1 MAVLSGRVLLVE
13 DEDNLRQTLTR
24 ILRQAGCEVTSAS
37 TAAEALQRLEGATF
51 DLVYLDMH
59 LPGGMN
65 GLEALRL
72 IVQAYPQVPVIM
84 FTAYATLETA
94 LEALRAGATDYLIK
108 PIHPEQFIRRT
119 EELLKKQAIERRRRA
134 LQTQI
139 AELQA
144 ELALLDHNAQAE
156 AATPILAQSSDRFIR
171 RGRLVMDLQTRHV
184 VFGEREIN
192 LPPSAFEY
200 LLVLVRHT
208 PDVVDYQTLVTE
220 AQGYQSDRRE
230 AQELAKWHIHE
241 LRLSLEPDVRHPRH
255 ILNVRGVGYRLVID

>member
-24 ILRQAGCEVTSAS
+24 ILRQAGCEVTSAVN
-37 TAAEALQRLEGATF
+37 AVEALQRMDSVAF
-51 DLVYLDMH
+51 DLVYLDIH
-59 LPGGMN
+59 LPGNMN
-65 GLEALRL
+65 GLQALRL
-72 IVQAYPQVPVIM
+72 IMQAHPQVQVVL

-94 LEALRAGATDYLIK
+94 IEALRAGATDYIIK

-119 EELLKKQAIERRRRA
+119 EELLKKQALERRRRA

-144 ELALLDHNAQAE
+144 ELAVLDSNARTE
-156 AATPILAQSSDRFIR
+156 APPTALTNDRFVR

-184 VFGEREIN
+184 VFGEREPS

-200 LLVLVRHT
+200 LLVLARHA

-241 LRLSLEPDVRHPRH
+241 LRLALEPDVRHPRY
-255 ILNVRGVGYRLVID
+255 ILNVRGVGYRLVLD

>member
-1 MAVLSGRVLLVE
+1 MAVLTGRVLLVE

-24 ILRQAGCEVTSAS
+24 ILRQAGCEVTSAT
-37 TAAEALQRLEGATF
+37 TAAEALQRMESVAF

-65 GLEALRL
+65 GLEALRQMM
-72 IVQAYPQVPVIM
+72 QAHPQVQVVM

-119 EELLKKQAIERRRRA
+119 EELLKKQALERRRRA
-134 LQTQI
+134 LQSQI

-144 ELALLDHNAQAE
+144 ELALLDHNAHAE
-156 AATPILAQSSDRFIR
+156 TPTPPLVNDRFVR

-184 VFGEREIN
+184 VFGEREPT

-200 LLVLVRHT
+200 LLVLARHA

>member
-24 ILRQAGCEVTSAS
+24 ILRQSGCEVTSAV
-37 TAAEALQRLEGATF
+37 TAAEALQRMDSAAF
-51 DLVYLDMH
+51 DLVYLDLH
-59 LPGGMN
+59 LPGGMD
-65 GLEALRL
+65 GMEALRQMM
-72 IVQAYPQVPVIM
+72 QAHPYVPVVL

-94 LEALRAGATDYLIK
+94 LEALRAGATDYLLK

-139 AELQA
+139 ADLQA
-144 ELALLDHNAQAE
+144 ELALLDHNTRAE
-156 AATPILAQSSDRFIR
+156 AMPPPFANDRFIR
-171 RGRLVMDLQTRHV
+171 RGRLALDLQTRHV
-184 VFGEREIN
+184 VFGEREPN

-200 LLVLVRHT
+200 LLVLARHA

-241 LRLSLEPDVRHPRH
+241 LRLALEPDVRHPRY
-255 ILNVRGVGYRLVID
+255 ILNVRGVGYRLVLD